1 MPSSVDAVVQTL
13 EQSPSA
19 ARIKKLVYAASQG
32 TWPSSTVVLEEQHLS
47 PLVEKLL
54 VNFPTQQDLRM
65 ELTAIVETLNKKV
78 EYRPIG
84 DWVFGEL
91 SLLYSAKTTSEQRV
105 TQVQPFEVDNP
116 PALPEPK
123 PELSHTAQPEQ
134 NPPHWLDIRINIIK
148 YANPLKVKIL
158 LFSLLYQPFSFSP
171 SDWASLKACGLEH
184 LLQRC
189 FAECKTTSI
198 LEERLARAAQS
209 LTPQEEY
216 VQVASIVLRELRSL
230 YPELPPAEPPM
241 VSNLPD
247 TGPSFTD
254 QDWDFDPWEDSGMNS
269 QITCSFT

>member
-32 TWPSSTVVLEEQHLS
+32 TWPSSTIVLEEQCLS

-54 VNFPTQQDLRM
+54 VTFPTQQDLRM
-65 ELTAIVETLNKKV
+65 ELTAIVETLNKKA

-91 SLLYSAKTTSEQRV
+91 SLLYSTKTTAEQQATLVLPSEI
-105 TQVQPFEVDNP
+105 DNP
-116 PALPEPK
+116 PAQPT
-123 PELSHTAQPEQ
+123 PELDYTAQPEQ
-134 NPPHWLDIRINIIK
+134 MPPQWLDVRINIIK

-158 LFSLLYQPFSFSP
+158 LFSLLHQPFTFSQ
-171 SDWASLKACGLEH
+171 SDWASLKACGLEQ

-189 FAECKTTSI
+189 LTDCKTTSI
-198 LEERLARAAQS
+198 LEERLARATQS

-230 YPELPPAEPPM
+230 YPDLPPAGPPVM
-241 VSNLPD
+241 SSLPD

-254 QDWDFDPWEDSGMNS
+254 PDWDFDPWEDSGMNS
-269 QITCSFT
+269 QITCSFS